1 MLFVEGRLVKPFS
14 PKTGF
19 TLVELLVVIAIIG
32 TLVGLLL
39 PAVQAAREAARTSTC
54 SNNLKTIGLAMHSY
68 VTAQQKLP
76 PGSNILGAGF
86 AVNDYGHNC
95 LVFILPYMEEQS
107 LYNSFDLSKK
117 YDDVANRDKTLS
129 AAVATFL
136 CPSSQQRKSLSDD
149 LSLGTTARANTTH
162 YVGIM
167 GPYDAGSLYTVD
179 KTSTAFGSIA
189 KQGTLLRGE
198 QIGFKQVTDGLSKTL
213 LVGEM
218 SWSNANV
225 YRGWSRGCNKSGSG
239 TDNMACAGVKNI
251 RYGLKSADY
260 DSATYFNNVSF
271 GSEHP
276 GGTQFVFC
284 DGAVRLFADT
294 TPLDVLQK
302 LASRNGGE
310 VTGVD

>member
-1 MLFVEGRLVKPFS
+1 MKPFA

-54 SNNLKTIGLAMHSY
+54 SNNLKQVGLAMHSY
-68 VTAQQKLP
+68 VNARQTLP
-76 PGSNILGAGF
+76 PGSNILGTHE
-86 AVNDYGHNC
+86 NDYGHNY
-95 LVFILPYMEEQS
+95 LVFILPFMEEQS
-107 LYNSFDLSKK
+107 LYDSFDLKKK

-129 AAVATFL
+129 AAVAGFL
-136 CPSSQQRKSLSDD
+136 CPSSQQRKSLQDD
-149 LSLGTTARANTTH
+149 LNLGTTARANTSH

-167 GPYDAGSLYTVD
+167 GPYDAGGVYTVD
-179 KTSTAFGSIA
+179 KTTTQFGSIA

-198 QIGFKQVTDGLSKTL
+198 QLGFKQVTDGLSKTL
-213 LVGEM
+213 LVGEL
-218 SWSNANV
+218 SWNNANA
-225 YRGWSRGCNKSGSG
+225 YRGWSRGCNRSG
-239 TDNMACAGVKNI
+239 TGTATVYNNMACVGVKNI
-251 RYGLKSADY
+251 RFGLRSYAF
-260 DSATYFNNVSF
+260 DSVTTPQFNNVSV

>member
-1 MLFVEGRLVKPFS
+1 MKPFA

-54 SNNLKTIGLAMHSY
+54 SNNLKQVGLAVQSFF
-68 VTAQQKLP
+68 TAQQKLP
-76 PGSNILGAGF
+76 LGSNIIMGA
-86 AVNDYGHNC
+86 AADNNDYGHNY
-95 LVFILPYMEEQS
+95 LVYILPYMEEQS

-129 AAVATFL
+129 AAVSGYL
-136 CPSSQQRKSLSDD
+136 CPSSQQRKSQTDD
-149 LSLGTTARANTTH
+149 LGLGTTARANTTH
-162 YVGIM
+162 YFGIM
-167 GPYDAGSLYTVD
+167 GPYDAGGVYTVD
-179 KTSTAFGSIA
+179 TTRPVYGSIA
-189 KQGTLLRGE
+189 KQGTILRGE

-213 LVGEM
+213 MVGEI
-218 SWSNANV
+218 SWNNANC
-225 YRGWSRGCNKSGSG
+225 YRGWSRGCNRAATGN
-239 TDNMACAGVKNI
+239 DFACAGVKNI
-251 RYGLKSADY
+251 RFGLKSAAY
-260 DSATYFNNVSF
+260 DVLSRFNNVSF

-276 GGTQFVFC
+276 GGTQFLFC

>member
-1 MLFVEGRLVKPFS
+1 MKPFS
-14 PKTGF
+14 PQPGF

-54 SNNLKTIGLAMHSY
+54 SNNLKQVGLALHSY

-76 PGSNILGAGF
+76 PGSNIVGATQ
-86 AVNDYGHNC
+86 NDYGHNY
-95 LVFILPYMEEQS
+95 LVFILPYMEEQP
-107 LYNSFDLSKK
+107 LYDSFDLQKK
-117 YDDVANRDKTLS
+117 YDDVANRDDTLS
-129 AAVATFL
+129 AAVAGFL

-167 GPYDAGSLYTVD
+167 GPYDAAGVYTVD
-179 KTSTAFGSIA
+179 KTSTALGSIA

-213 LVGEM
+213 MAGEL
-218 SWSNANV
+218 SWNKANA
-225 YRGWSRGCNKSGSG
+225 YRGWSRGCNKSGTGSA
-239 TDNMACAGVKNI
+239 TVYDNMACAGVRNI
-251 RYGLKSADY
+251 RFGLKSYAY
-260 DSATYFNNVSF
+260 DSATAAQFNNVSF

-276 GGTQFVFC
+276 GGTQFIFC
-284 DGAVRLFADT
+284 DGAVRLFGDT

-310 VTGVD
+310 VTGATE

>member
-1 MLFVEGRLVKPFS
+1 MWGRLMKRFS

-39 PAVQAAREAARTSTC
+39 PAVQAAREAARMSTC

-95 LVFILPYMEEQS
+95 LVFILPYMEEES
-107 LYNSFDLSKK
+107 LYDSFDLQKK
-117 YDDVANRDKTLS
+117 YDDVANKNDTLS

-136 CPSSQQRKSLSDD
+136 CPSSQQRKVVDVNLD
-149 LSLGTTARANTTH
+149 TTAQVNTTH
-162 YVGIM
+162 YVGVM
-167 GPYDAGSLYTVD
+167 GPYDAGNVYTVD
-179 KTSTAFGSIA
+179 KTSTAYGAIA

-213 LVGEM
+213 LVGEL
-218 SWSNANV
+218 SWNNANC
-225 YRGWSRGCNKSGSG
+225 YRGWSRGCNKGG
-239 TDNMACAGVKNI
+239 ADNSACAGVKNI
-251 RYGLKSADY
+251 RFGLNSAAY
-260 DSATYFNNVSF
+260 DVPSRFNNVSF

>member
-1 MLFVEGRLVKPFS
+1 MKPFS

-39 PAVQAAREAARTSTC
+39 PAVQAAREAARKSTC
-54 SNNLKTIGLAMHSY
+54 SNNLKQVGLAVHSY

-76 PGSNILGAGF
+76 LGANILGAT
-86 AVNDYGHNC
+86 AADNDYGHNY
-95 LVFILPYMEEQS
+95 LVYILPFMEEQS
-107 LYNSFDLSKK
+107 LYDSFDLQKK
-117 YDDVANRDKTLS
+117 YDDVANRADTLS

-149 LSLGTTARANTTH
+149 LAMGTTARANTTH
-162 YVGIM
+162 YFGIM
-167 GPYDAGSLYTVD
+167 GPYDAAGVYTVD
-179 KTSTAFGSIA
+179 TTRPYYGAIA
-189 KQGTLLRGE
+189 NQGTILRG
-198 QIGFKQVTDGLSKTL
+198 QQLGFKQVTDGLSKTL
-213 LVGEM
+213 MVGEI
-218 SWSNANV
+218 SWNKANV
-225 YRGWSRGCNKSGSG
+225 YRGWSRGCNKSGGSY
-239 TDNMACAGVKNI
+239 DMACFGLKNI
-251 RYGLKSADY
+251 RFGLKSLAFDE
-260 DSATYFNNVSF
+260 AQKMNNVSF

-294 TPLDVLQK
+294 TPLDILQK